1 MPGTSAAQAP
11 AATLR
16 VQVTHQGAPAP
27 SVLVRSG
34 RVGAQTDASGT
45 TVLTLQEGT
54 HTVVASRIGLASDSV
69 TLTLRAGM
77 DTTVRLALAATAAEI
92 EAVVISSTRGERRI
106 EDEPVRVEVIER
118 EEVDEKLL
126 MTPGDIAMLLNE
138 TSGLRVQTTSP
149 SLGGAT
155 VRIQGLGGR
164 YTQIL
169 SDGLP
174 LYGGQAGG
182 LGLLQIPPMDLG
194 SVEVIKGAASAL
206 YGAQALGGVVNLIS
220 RRPGDSREREILV
233 NRTSRSGSDAVLFA
247 AAPVSDRFGYTLL
260 GGFHHQERQDVDNDG
275 WTDLASYRRV
285 ILRPRLFWQGAEG
298 RSLFVTAGLLDE
310 DRAGGTMTGEVAPN
324 GLPYREEL
332 STTRFDFGAMGR
344 TRLGNSFGTARISLS
359 TQGQDHRFGPVPES
373 DRHGT
378 FFAEVSVLRPGT
390 KVSTV
395 IGAAVQRDSYTNEDV
410 AGFDFAHT
418 TPGLFATVDLDP
430 ASWLAIAATGRIDA
444 HSEFGTTF
452 TPRLS
457 MLVRAPAASALAGWT
472 ARLSAGNGVFAPSAL
487 TEETEVTGLS
497 ALMPLGDL
505 TLERATTASLD
516 LGGPVG
522 ALEVNLSI
530 FGAEVRDPLGSIE
543 TAPEFPGGPTRLELV
558 NVSAPTRTAGSE
570 LLVRYVAEP
579 WHVTASYA
587 VLSGT
592 QLSPE
597 TLLREDSPLVPKQ
610 ALGIVGMYE
619 LEGRGRIGIEVYHTG
634 PQSLDHNPYL
644 AESPSTLIIGALV
657 EHRIGPARAF
667 VNFENLTDVRLTKEQ
682 PLVLPT
688 RGRGGR
694 WTTDAWTEL
703 AGRTINGGVRLEF

>member
-1 MPGTSAAQAP
+1 ML
-11 AATLR
+11 TLAGGDAHR
-16 VQVTHQGAPAP
+16 RGI
-27 SVLVRSG
+27 G
-34 RVGAQTDASGT
+34 ASGSA
-45 TVLTLQEGT
+45 V
-54 HTVVASRIGLASDSV
+54 DSV
-69 TLTLRAGM
+69 TIVLRAGM
-77 DTTVRLALAATAAEI
+77 DTTIRIALVAAAEEI

-106 EDEPVRVEVIER
+106 EDEPVRVEVIDR

-220 RRPGDSREREILV
+220 RRPGEAREREILL

-247 AAPVSDRFGYTLL
+247 AAPLSERFGYTVL
-260 GGFHHQERQDVDNDG
+260 GGFHHQERQDIDNDG
-275 WTDLASYRRV
+275 WTDLAGYRRV
-285 ILRPRLFWQGAEG
+285 ILRPRLFWQGEEG
-298 RSLFVTAGLLDE
+298 RSLFVTAGVLDE
-310 DRAGGTMTGEVAPN
+310 DRSGGTMTGRVAPN

-332 STTRFDFGAMGR
+332 RTTRFDLGAMGR
-344 TRLGNSFGTARISLS
+344 TRLGSSFGTARLSLS

-390 KVSTV
+390 RVSTV
-395 IGAAVQRDSYTNEDV
+395 IGAAVQHDSYSNEDV
-410 AGFDFAHT
+410 AGFDFAYT

-430 ASWLAIAATGRIDA
+430 ASWLAIAATGRLDA
-444 HSEFGTTF
+444 HREYGTTF

-457 MLVRAPAASALAGWT
+457 MLLRAPPTSTLSGWT
-472 ARLSAGNGVFAPSAL
+472 ARLSAGSGVFAPSAL

-497 ALMPLGDL
+497 ALMPIADL

-522 ALEVNLSI
+522 ALEVNLSF

-543 TAPEFPGGPTRLELV
+543 AAPEFPGGPTRLELL
-558 NVSAPTRTAGSE
+558 NVSGATRTMGSE

-587 VLSGT
+587 VLSGS

-597 TLLREDSPLVPKQ
+597 TLLREDIPLVPRQ
-610 ALGIVGMYE
+610 ALGVVGMYE
-619 LEGRGRIGIEVYHTG
+619 IEGRGRIGIEAYYTG
-634 PQSLDHNPYL
+634 TQALEHNPYL
-644 AESPSTLIIGALV
+644 GESPSTLILGALV
-657 EHRIGPARAF
+657 EHSLGPARVF
-667 VNFENLTDVRLTKEQ
+667 LNFENLTDVRLTKEQ

-703 AGRTINGGVRLEF
+703 AGRTINGGVRLAF